1 MAARRVRRAHHGRL
15 WRPARVATPTRAATA
30 TTAPPSRK
38 SARPATRCHHTGPRR
53 PPRHP
58 TRAPAPALT
67 PAPAAR
73 LARRSGPCVSLP
85 APQAPAHACKTST
98 TQPAQPSRK
107 EQASNRLPQKPT
119 TPGGALAGPAVSA
132 RPELGPARPSGQA
145 SPAAIA
151 KPAGNRSG
159 AERHLAAIQNPS
171 RPADGHAPKGTR
183 QGPPTAATCL
193 QPAVAGA
200 CATRRTSRSGRHR
213 S

>member
-30 TTAPPSRK
+30 TTAPPSREP
-38 SARPATRCHHTGPRR
+38 ARPATRCHHTGPRR

-73 LARRSGPCVSLP
+73 LARRSGPGVSQP

-98 TQPAQPSRK
+98 TQSAQPSRK
-107 EQASNRLPQKPT
+107 EQASNRPPQKPT
-119 TPGGALAGPAVSA
+119 ATGGALAGPAVSA
-132 RPELGPARPSGQA
+132 RPELARRGHPSGQSSGNSQACRKPVRRRRPSGSDPKSQPARRRPRPQGGQA
-145 SPAAIA
+145 GPAD
-151 KPAGNRSG
+151 R
-159 AERHLAAIQNPS
+159 RDLLAA
-171 RPADGHAPKGTR
+171 
-183 QGPPTAATCL
+183 
-193 QPAVAGA
+193 AVVGA